1 MNRNTDKAYMKG
13 SKHGGLI
20 YQLFEKQRI
29 KTPDEIAVIFGDDQ
43 LTYNQL
49 GEKADNLASA
59 IFAAS
64 PASLIAG
71 VSTVR
76 AIETIVSVLAIL
88 KSGKA
93 YLPLDPDYP
102 QERLQQIITDSGIDL
117 CLTISSQKHLFEPLS
132 INVLTSDEEYPAAD
146 KTIPESKSACYVL
159 YTSGSTGTPKGVS
172 MGHAAMVNLLSWQQK
187 HSISKT
193 GVNTLQFA
201 PLSFDVSFQEIFATL
216 TTGGTLV
223 LVDDNLRVDPNR
235 LLGYIEERS
244 VNRIFLPFVV
254 LQYLTEAADAEKHFP
269 ACLKEV
275 MTAGEQLKITPQIA
289 RFFSALPGCTLFNQ
303 YGPTETHVVT
313 QLILD
318 GDPNQWPPLPTIGIA
333 IDETEIL
340 ILDEELKKLPDGETG
355 ELCVSGVSLAD
366 GYLKRP
372 EMTAEKFVDW
382 KESKNKTTRI
392 YRTGDLARYL
402 PDGNIE
408 YLGRRDTQVKIRGNR
423 VELGEIEVLINRLND
438 IQQAIVVAREDVPG
452 SKRLVAYLVSAKNKP
467 DTEYVRKSIEQQ
479 LPDFMHPSAYVWLDE
494 LPKTISGKVD
504 RKNLPKPSI
513 ERPELSVLY
522 KTPSTPIEKNITAI
536 WMELLLLDKIGVDDN
551 FFQLG
556 GNSLL
561 ALKTV
566 AVLKQR
572 FGYEVPIT
580 KLYQYPTVSGIAKL
594 VSGVNKIAP
603 VAVKKD
609 RNKAGNG
616 DIAIIGMAARF
627 PGTNTIDEFWDML
640 TEGRETISFFTDAEL
655 DPSIPPSVKNDPTY
669 VKARGVIDKADEFD
683 AEFFGFNPRAA
694 ELMDPQQRVFLEI
707 AWEALENTGYLPQRH
722 SGLVGVFAGCGYN
735 TYFTNNVLAHPNLV
749 EKNGQFNI
757 RLLNE
762 KDYIATRTAYNLNL
776 TGPAVAVYSAC
787 STSLLAIAQAVS
799 SIRDGQCDIALAGAA
814 SITSPLKSGHFYEEG
829 SIMSSDGH
837 CRPFD
842 AKATGT
848 VFSDGAGVV
857 LLKSREAAERD
868 GDTIYAIIKGIG
880 VNNDGADK
888 GSFSGPSAQGQ
899 AGAVSMAINDAGIE
913 ASSISYIEAHGTA
926 TPLGDPIEIEGL
938 NLAFGVQEQ
947 KQFCAIGSVKSNL
960 GHLTAASGVAGL
972 IKTVLALHHQ
982 QLPPSLHYHNI
993 NPNIDIA
1000 DSPFYVNAGLK
1011 AWESDEKRRAGVS
1024 SFGVGGTN
1032 VHVILEEFEN
1042 VFVQPAAN
1050 RPLSLITWSAK
1061 TETSVN
1067 NYAKK
1072 LAGFVERNENVNIA
1086 DIAYTLQSTRADFNS
1101 RRFVI
1106 SADGKELLPRLR
1118 SETIDASA
1126 SKKLSSKASEVVFMF
1141 PGQGSQYV
1149 NMGKELYENE
1159 PVFKAAVDECITL
1172 LKDAPQSDIFDVIYP
1187 AVVDE
1192 TSAEKIKNTFYTQ
1205 PAIFIME
1212 YAMAKL
1218 WMSWGIQPTIFT
1230 GHSIGEF
1237 VAAHFAG
1244 VFDLKD
1250 ALKLISTRARMVSEA
1265 PRGSMLSVRLD
1276 AGQLEAILP
1285 KNLSLAAINSN
1296 KLSVVAGEEKAI
1308 AYFAVLLEG
1317 KNIPAKLLHTSH
1329 AFHSAMMDDI
1339 VAPFEAV
1346 VKTVKLNPPVKPIV
1360 STVTGKWMSEAE
1372 ATSPSYWAQHLR
1384 KTVRFANAIDTLQEE
1399 DGRIL
1404 IEVGPGFALA
1414 TLARQQASIK
1424 STPIIPG
1431 FEKNET
1437 TTEYY
1442 SVLMA
1447 LGQLWLNGIEPDWAA
1462 LYHDQHRQKINLPA
1476 YAFDNKRYWLEPIL
1490 QLNTVTPIAETQET
1504 SLETEQTTLQNS
1516 QMRKEILTGKL
1527 KELFED
1533 ASGIEIEGASVDT
1546 NFLEIGF
1553 DSLLLTQIATNLK
1566 KEFNVPITFRKLFEE
1581 YNTIDLLAAYLDVN
1595 LPAEA
1600 MKPEP
1605 LPALNIQS
1613 QPVYNAPSYNA
1624 PSNGVY
1630 NQPVNPALDLIQ
1642 QQIQMLASQL
1652 AVMQNGSASQ
1662 AAAPISPAAI
1672 APAPEAAHA
1681 KTGIIYDLT
1690 PEEQVEVKKPFGATA
1705 RIEKQVQGLSDKQH
1719 SFLKALTLRYNSKT
1733 GGSKAYTQKHRSY
1746 MADPRVVSGF
1756 RPLTK
1761 EIVYPIVVNRSKGSR
1776 LWDIDGNEYID
1787 ALNGFGSSFLGYQPD
1802 IVKKAVLEQV
1812 ENGYEIGP
1820 QHELAGDVCKMIC
1833 EFTSFDRSALC
1844 NTGSEAVLGAM
1855 RIARTVTG
1863 RSLIVAFAGS
1873 YHGIN
1878 DEVIVRGTKKL
1889 KTIPAAPGIM
1899 PEVVQNM
1906 LILDYGTDESLRII
1920 QERAHEIAAVLVEPV
1935 QSRRPEFQPVE
1946 FLKKVRQIT
1955 QDSDTVLIFDEV
1967 ISGFRMHPGGAQGMF
1982 GIKADI
1988 GTYGKVIGGGM
1999 PIGAIAGIK
2008 KYMDALDGGFWQYG
2022 DDSQPEAGVTYF
2034 AGTFVRHP
2042 LALAAGKASLLYM
2055 KDQGPALQ
2063 QGLNDLTRYLAG
2075 ELNAICVKEELPLY
2089 IPSFGS
2095 LWKVKF
2101 KEELPYGELLFT
2113 LMREKGIHIWD
2124 LFPCFLTAA
2133 HTKDDVNKIIAAF
2146 RESVNELVES
2156 GFFPSRKPQ
2165 LNAAKEE
2172 VNSMM
2177 ESPFPGARLGRDKD
2191 GNPGWFIS
2199 DTKNPGKYLQVKLN
2213 GN

>member
-1 MNRNTDKAYMKG
+1 MEHINNG
-13 SKHGGLI
+13 HLI
-20 YQLFEKQRI
+20 HQLFEVQRL
-29 KTPDEIAVIFGDDQ
+29 KTPDEIAVIFGKTK

-49 GEKADNLASA
+49 GQKADNLASA
-59 IFAAS
+59 ILVNS

-76 AIETIVSVLAIL
+76 AVETIVSVLAIL

-117 CLTISSQKHLFEPLS
+117 CLTISAQKDLFTPLS
-132 INVLTSDEEYPAAD
+132 VNILLSDKEYET
-146 KTIPESKSACYVL
+146 KTETIPASRSACYVL

-172 MGHAAMVNLLSWQQK
+172 MGHAAMANLLSWQQK
-187 HSISKT
+187 NSISAT

-216 TTGGTLV
+216 TTGGTLI

-235 LLGYIEERS
+235 LLRYIDEHA

-275 MTAGEQLKITPQIA
+275 MTAGEQLKITPQIV
-289 RFFSALPGCTLFNQ
+289 RFFSALPRCVLFNQ

-313 QLILD
+313 QLILN
-318 GDPNQWPPLPTIGIA
+318 GDPTKWPALPTIGIP

-340 ILDEELKKLPDGETG
+340 ILDEELKKLPYGETG
-355 ELCVSGVSLAD
+355 ELCVSGLSLAD
-366 GYLKRP
+366 GYLNRP
-372 EMTAEKFVDW
+372 EMTAEKFVLW
-382 KESKNKTTRI
+382 QETETKTTRI

-423 VELGEIEVLINRLND
+423 VELGEIEVLINQLND

-467 DTEYVRKSIEQQ
+467 DTDYVRKSIEKQ
-479 LPDFMHPSAYVWLDE
+479 LPDFMHPSAYVWLNE
-494 LPKTISGKVD
+494 LPKTTSGKVD
-504 RKNLPKPSI
+504 RKNLPKPGI
-513 ERPELSVLY
+513 ARPELSVLY
-522 KTPSTPIEKNITAI
+522 KAPSTPTEKNITGV
-536 WMELLLLDKIGVDDN
+536 WTELLLLDKIGADDN
-551 FFQLG
+551 FFESG

-580 KLYQYPTVSGIAKL
+580 KLYQFPTITGLANLIN
-594 VSGVNKIAP
+594 GVKKIARIS
-603 VAVKKD
+603 KTNKNKD
-609 RNKAGNG
+609 KALNR
-616 DIAIIGMAARF
+616 DIAIIGMAGRF
-627 PGTNTIDEFWDML
+627 PGANTIDEFWEML
-640 TEGRETISFFTDAEL
+640 TEGRETISFFTDNDL
-655 DPSIPPSVKNDPTY
+655 DPAIPDSVKNDPTY
-669 VKARGVIDKADEFD
+669 IKARGVIEKADEFD
-683 AEFFGFNPRAA
+683 AEFFGFNPRSA
-694 ELMDPQQRVFLEI
+694 ELLDPQQRIFLEI
-707 AWEALENTGYLPQRH
+707 AWEALESNGYLPQKYAG
-722 SGLVGVFAGCGYN
+722 SVGVFAGCGYN
-735 TYFTNNVLAHPNLV
+735 TYFTNNVLAHPDLV
-749 EKNGQFNI
+749 EKNGHFNV

-762 KDYIATRTAYNLNL
+762 KDYIATRTAYQLNL

-787 STSLLAIAQAVS
+787 STSLLAIAQAVN
-799 SIRDGQCDIALAGAA
+799 SIREGQCDIALAGAA
-814 SITSPLKSGHFYEEG
+814 TITSPLKSGHFYEEG

-842 AKATGT
+842 AAATGT

-857 LLKSREAAERD
+857 LLKSREDAERD
-868 GDTIYAIIKGIG
+868 GDKIYAVIKGIG
-880 VNNDGADK
+880 INNDGADK

-899 AGAVSMAINDAGIE
+899 AGAIAMAINDAGIA
-913 ASSISYIEAHGTA
+913 ASSITYIEAHGTA

-938 NLAFGVQEQ
+938 NLAFGTQEQ

-972 IKTVLALHHQ
+972 IKTVLALHHRQ
-982 QLPPSLHYHNI
+982 IPPTLFYNKL
-993 NPNIDIA
+993 NPNINLD
-1000 DSPFYVNAGLK
+1000 DSPFYINAALQ
-1011 AWESDEKRRAGVS
+1011 AWESTEKRHAGVS

-1032 VHVILEEFEN
+1032 VHLVLEEFEN
-1042 VFVQPAAN
+1042 VALQSGDSK
-1050 RPLSLITWSAK
+1050 PLALITWSAK
-1061 TETSVN
+1061 TESSVS

-1072 LAGFVERNENVNIA
+1072 LAAYVDDHRNVNLSDVA
-1086 DIAYTLQSTRADFNS
+1086 WSLQSTRADLNS

-1106 SADGKELLPRLR
+1106 AGGDDDLISKLS
-1118 SETIDASA
+1118 SETPDPSA
-1126 SKKLSSKASEVVFMF
+1126 SKRLSSKASEVVFMF

-1149 NMGKELYENE
+1149 NMGKDIYENE
-1159 PVFKAAVDECITL
+1159 PIFKGAVDECIEL
-1172 LKDAPQSDIFDVIYP
+1172 LKDAPQADIFNIIYP
-1187 AVVDE
+1187 QVVDE
-1192 TSAEKIKNTFYTQ
+1192 ISAEKLKNTFYTQ
-1205 PAIFIME
+1205 PAIFIIE

-1218 WMSWGIQPTIFT
+1218 WMSWGIQPTVFT

-1244 VFDLKD
+1244 IFDLKD
-1250 ALKLISTRARMVSEA
+1250 ALKLISTRAKMVSEVA
-1265 PRGSMLSVRLD
+1265 KGSMLSVRID
-1276 AGQLEAILP
+1276 ATQLEAILP
-1285 KNLSLAAINSN
+1285 DNLSIAAVNSN
-1296 KLSVVAGEEKAI
+1296 KLCVVAGEDKIVEE
-1308 AYFAVLLEG
+1308 FA
-1317 KNIPAKLLHTSH
+1317 AKLAEKDIPGRLLQTSH

-1339 VAPFEAV
+1339 VEPFEAV
-1346 VKTVKLNPPVKPIV
+1346 IKTVKLNPPVKPIV
-1360 STVTGKWMSEAE
+1360 STVTGNWMSEAE
-1372 ATSPSYWAQHLR
+1372 ATDPAYWAQHLR
-1384 KTVRFANAIDTLQEE
+1384 KTVRFANAIDTLQEDE
-1399 DGRIL
+1399 GRL
-1404 IEVGPGFALA
+1404 LLEVGPGFALA
-1414 TLARQQASIK
+1414 TLARQQVTAK
-1424 STPIIPG
+1424 STPILAG

-1437 TTEYY
+1437 STEYY
-1442 SVLMA
+1442 SVLRA
-1447 LGQLWLNGIEPDWAA
+1447 LGQLWLNGITPDWKGF
-1462 LYHDQHRQKINLPA
+1462 YQDQQRLKIDLPA
-1476 YAFDNKRYWLEPIL
+1476 YAFDKKRYWLDPIPP
-1490 QLNTVTPIAETQET
+1490 VKAEATI
-1504 SLETEQTTLQNS
+1504 LETDIIPLKTEQKPLQHS
-1516 QMRKEILTGKL
+1516 PMRQEILTGKL

-1533 ASGIEIEGASVDT
+1533 ASGIEIDDASADM
-1546 NFLEIGF
+1546 NFIEIGF

-1581 YNTIDLLAAYLDVN
+1581 YNTIHLLAAYLDAN

-1600 MKPEP
+1600 IKPQAAP
-1605 LPALNIQS
+1605 VQS
-1613 QPVYNAPSYNA
+1613 QPVYSAPA
-1624 PSNGVY
+1624 PAFQG
-1630 NQPVNPALDLIQ
+1630 QAANPALDLIQ

-1652 AVMQNGSASQ
+1652 AVMQNGSAPQ
-1662 AAAPISPAAI
+1662 VAAPVAAPV
-1672 APAPEAAHA
+1672 AVDA
-1681 KTGIIYDLT
+1681 KHQIQYDLT

-1705 RIEKQVQGLSDKQH
+1705 RIEKQVQGLTEKQQ
-1719 SFLKALTLRYNSKT
+1719 SFLQKLTLSYNNKT
-1733 GGSKAYTQKHRSY
+1733 RGSKEYTQKHRSY

-1802 IVKKAVLEQV
+1802 VVKQAVLAQV

-1820 QHELAGDVCKMIC
+1820 QHELAGDVCKMIT
-1833 EFTSFDRSALC
+1833 EFTSFDRAALC

-1878 DEVIVRGTKKL
+1878 DEVIVRGTRKL

-1906 LILDYGTDESLRII
+1906 LILDYGTDETLRII

-1955 QDSDTVLIFDEV
+1955 KDSNVVLIFDEV
-1967 ISGFRMHPGGAQGMF
+1967 ITGFRMHPGGTQAMF
-1982 GIKADI
+1982 GVKADI

-1999 PIGAIAGIK
+1999 PIGAIAGTK
-2008 KYMDALDGGFWQYG
+2008 QYMDALDGGFWQYG
-2022 DDSQPEAGVTYF
+2022 DASQPEAGVTYF

-2042 LALAAGKASLLYM
+2042 LALAAAKASLLYM
-2055 KDQGPALQ
+2055 KNQGPALQ
-2063 QGLNDLTRYLAG
+2063 QGLNSLTKYLAG
-2075 ELNAICVKEELPLY
+2075 ELNTIAEKDGLPLF

-2095 LWKVKF
+2095 LWKIKF

-2133 HTKDDVNKIIAAF
+2133 HTTADVNKIITAF
-2146 RESVNELVES
+2146 RESVDELIEA
-2156 GFFPSRKPQ
+2156 GFFPSNRPKT
-2165 LNAAKEE
+2165 NIIKEE
-2172 VNSMM
+2172 LNPLM
-2177 ESPFPGARLGRDKD
+2177 ESPFPGAKLGRDKD

-2199 DTKNPGKYLQVKLN
+2199 DAKNPGKYLQVKLN
-2213 GN
+2213 GH